1 MSAKR
6 RICVVTGSRAEYG
19 LLFWLLRE
27 LRDAP
32 DVQLQLVATGMH
44 LSPEFGNT
52 AHVIEADGFAIDAKV
67 EMLLSADSA
76 VAITKSTGLG
86 VIGFADAFARLRP
99 ELLVVLGDRF
109 EILAAAQ
116 AAFLARIPIAHLHG
130 GEATEGALDDGMRHA
145 ITKLSQLHFVAA
157 EPYRRR
163 VIQMGE
169 RPERVFNFG
178 APGLDQL
185 RHLQW
190 LDRTALETAL
200 GMSLQPPLFVVT
212 YHPVTLQAGGPAQPV
227 GELLA
232 ALDRFPNA
240 TIVLT
245 YPNADESGRAVI
257 GMIDEYART
266 RAPRVRAFVSLGQ
279 PNYLSL
285 LRECSVVIG
294 NSSSGLIEAPA
305 LRKATVNVGE
315 RQRGRLRAASVIDCA
330 EHADA
335 IAAAIDRALSAE
347 FQTALAQVESQYG
360 QGGASAAIATVLRTT
375 PLDGLLRKGFRDL

>member
-1 MSAKR
+1 MSARR

-52 AHVIEADGFAIDAKV
+52 VRVIEADGFAVDAKV
-67 EMLLSADSA
+67 DMLLSADSA

-86 VIGFADAFARLRP
+86 VIGFADAFERLRP
-99 ELLVVLGDRF
+99 ELVVVLGDRF
-109 EILAAAQ
+109 EILAAVQ
-116 AAFLARIPIAHLHG
+116 AAFLARIPVAHLHG
-130 GEATEGALDDGMRHA
+130 GEATQGALDDGIRHA

-163 VIQMGE
+163 VLQMGE

-185 RHLQW
+185 QKLQW
-190 LDRTALETAL
+190 LDRAGLEQEL
-200 GMSLQPPLFVVT
+200 GMPLRQPLFIVT
-212 YHPVTLQAGGPAQPV
+212 YHPVTLQAGNPAEPM
-227 GELLA
+227 GELLT
-232 ALDRFPNA
+232 ALDRFPEA
-240 TIVLT
+240 TVVLT
-245 YPNADESGRAVI
+245 YPNADHSGRVVI
-257 GMIDEYART
+257 GLIDEYAAT

-279 PNYLSL
+279 RNYLSL

-305 LRKATVNVGE
+305 LRKATVNIGE

-330 EHADA
+330 EQADA
-335 IAAAIDRALSAE
+335 IAAAIQRALGDE
-347 FQTALAQVESQYG
+347 FQAALARVESQYG
-360 QGGASAAIATVLRTT
+360 QGGASVAIANVLRTT
-375 PLDGLLRKGFRDL
+375 PLDGLLAKGFRDL